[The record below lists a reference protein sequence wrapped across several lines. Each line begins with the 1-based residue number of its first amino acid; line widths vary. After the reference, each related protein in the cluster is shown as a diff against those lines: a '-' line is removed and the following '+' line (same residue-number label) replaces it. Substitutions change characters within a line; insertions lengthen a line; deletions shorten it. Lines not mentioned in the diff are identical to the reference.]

1 MTALIAFVFA
11 RVTATSVRSV
21 TESVGLFAT
30 LLLVGL
36 LVEHEI
42 VGAMAPGRRTGH
54 RRAVEF
60 LIVPL
65 LVAFAV
71 VVVVRFKWLSV

>member
-1 MTALIAFVFA
+1 MTALIAFFVA
-11 RVTATSVRSV
+11 RVNATSVRSV
-21 TESVGLFAT
+21 TETVGLSAT

-42 VGAMAPGRRTGH
+42 ATAMAPGRRSGH
-54 RRAVEF
+54 RRAVEV
-60 LIVPL
+60 LIAPL